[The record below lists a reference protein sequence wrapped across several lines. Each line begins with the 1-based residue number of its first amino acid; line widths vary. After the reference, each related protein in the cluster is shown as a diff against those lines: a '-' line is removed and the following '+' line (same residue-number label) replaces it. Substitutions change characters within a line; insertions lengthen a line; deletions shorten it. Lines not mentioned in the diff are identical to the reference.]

1 MWSFIQAAATSLPD
15 GADVVLAGVETGV
28 RNADAC
34 SGVNAVAG
42 AP

>member
-1 MWSFIQAAATSLPD
+1 MWSFIQAAATSLPE
-15 GADVVLAGVETGV
+15 GEEGVLAGEATGV

-42 AP
+42 AL